1 MKKIQKKLEN
11 NESEKKKKK
20 IVVNVEITKIKSI

>member
-11 NESEKKKKK
+11 NESEKK
-20 IVVNVEITKIKSI
+20 IVVNAEITKIKSI